1 MAVVEAAA
9 HGVGADGLGLVTR
22 FLLFASGRGVVWGYV
37 KAMGP
42 AVVVVLETTDSATDT
57 RLRFGGRSWGS
68 GRSWGNGGDGRCGCI
83 LRGDGRDAIEGELRL
98 QGRDLV
104 SVQGILVGKL

>member
-9 HGVGADGLGLVTR
+9 HGMGAGGLGLVTG
-22 FLLFASGRGVVWGYV
+22 FLLFAGGRGVVWGYV

-42 AVVVVLETTDSATDT
+42 AVVVVLETTYGATDDW
-57 RLRFGGRSWGS
+57 LRCGARSRGGGRSWGD
-68 GRSWGNGGDGRCGCI
+68 GGDGRCGSI
-83 LRGDGRDAIEGELRL
+83 LRGDGRDAIEGELCL